1 MSTILTNL
9 RKSQAGPVAAVAFTA
24 LTLQACGGGGGGG
37 GNNPS
42 GMPPTVSISVSPTTI
57 TVGQSAMLTWSSTQ
71 AASCTASGSGWSGN
85 QQLSG
90 SATES
95 PTAGGTVT
103 YTLTCTGAGATGGG
117 GAYGGGGGP
126 APTATQ
132 TATLTVTAATP
143 PPPPPPTGYVV
154 KPLVAD
160 GAGVAAN
167 VDLNLVNPWGLVF
180 VPNDAVWIANNGK
193 NNSTLYDGFGTAQPA
208 NQPLVVTLPAAA
220 DGTAFQ
226 PTGIVAFTSST
237 QFPNDF
243 TVTSA
248 GKSGQSIFIYSGL
261 NGQLAGW
268 SPAVSQTQ
276 AVSAYA
282 ATDNACYRGLAIAN
296 NGTANFL
303 YANDFVG
310 AKIDVFDATFKKQ
323 GPSAFPFTDPNL
335 PQNYAPFGIQAIAN
349 GPNGTTQ
356 IYVSYAMSGT
366 GANKGTC
373 EDTRGAG
380 FGMVNVFDA
389 NGKLVTEL
397 VKVGGLLNA
406 PWGMALAPKDFGS
419 LSGALLISNHA
430 DGSING
436 YDPTKGTFIGTLQ
449 AGPGPFAV
457 DGLWGIAFG
466 NDSQSQPHNTLFFT
480 AGPNK
485 AANGLYGRIDLPP
498 M

>member
-1 MSTILTNL
+1 MSTILSNL
-9 RKSQAGPVAAVAFTA
+9 RVSQAGPVAAVAFAA
-24 LTLQACGGGGGGG
+24 LTLEACGGGGGG
-37 GNNPS
+37 GNNPPAP
-42 GMPPTVSISVSPTTI
+42 PPTVTISVNPTTI
-57 TVGQSAMLTWSSTQ
+57 TVGQSATLTWSSTQ
-71 AASCTASGSGWSGN
+71 AVSCAASGSGWSGN

-95 PTAGGTVT
+95 PTAGGAVT
-103 YTLTCTGAGATGGG
+103 YTLTCTGAATTGGG
-117 GAYGGGGGP
+117 GAYGGGGGGP

-143 PPPPPPTGYVV
+143 PPPTGYVV
-154 KPLVAD
+154 KPLDAD
-160 GAGVAAN
+160 GAGVASN
-167 VDLNLVNPWGLVF
+167 TDLNLVNPWGLVF
-180 VPNDAVWIANNGK
+180 APSAPVWIANNGK
-193 NNSTLYDGFGTAQPA
+193 SNSTLYDGFGTPQPA

-220 DGTAFQ
+220 DGTAFE
-226 PTGIVAFTSST
+226 PTGIVAFSSST

-243 TVTSA
+243 TVASG
-248 GKSGQSIFIYSGL
+248 GKSGQAIFIYSGL
-261 NGQLAGW
+261 GGQLAGW
-268 SPAVSQTQ
+268 SPTVSQTQ

-282 ATDNACYRGLAIAN
+282 ATDKACYRGLAIAN
-296 NGTANFL
+296 NGTGNFL

-323 GPSAFPFTDPNL
+323 TPTAFPFTDPNL

-366 GANKGTC
+366 GAAQGTC
-373 EDTRGAG
+373 EDTRGSG

-389 NGKLVTEL
+389 NGKLVSEL
-397 VKVGGLLNA
+397 VKVGGVLNA

-430 DGSING
+430 DGTING
-436 YDPTKGTFIGTLQ
+436 FDPVKGTFLETLH
-449 AGPGPFAV
+449 AGPGPMAT

-466 NDSQSQPHNTLFFT
+466 NDSQNQPHNTLFFT